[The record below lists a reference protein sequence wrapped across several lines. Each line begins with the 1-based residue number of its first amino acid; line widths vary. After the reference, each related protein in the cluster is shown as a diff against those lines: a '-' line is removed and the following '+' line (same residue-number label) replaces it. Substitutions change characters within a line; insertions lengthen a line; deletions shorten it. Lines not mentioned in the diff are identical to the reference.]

1 MEVANHQIT
10 RPMRTEAPC
19 HRGGGPL
26 GTSGASRS
34 ERDAGLR
41 LAGMA
46 GRACV
51 PELGVSVLPER
62 GTCWGCPHTEARRLP
77 ILETPKEE
85 QFFCEQC
92 RDEIRAPT
100 HATRSQRP
108 EQPASRV
115 AKHSAGGW
123 SHSPHC
129 PVTTTS
135 TRNLSSEPSPS
146 AQARPGPGRSSSFAP
161 LALARRLSLSLTPS
175 ASASA
180 AAAPSP

>member
-1 MEVANHQIT
+1 
-10 RPMRTEAPC
+10 
-19 HRGGGPL
+19 
-26 GTSGASRS
+26 
-34 ERDAGLR
+34 
-41 LAGMA
+41 MA

-129 PVTTTS
+129 SVATS
-135 TRNLSSEPSPS
+135 SSNPSPEPSPR
-146 AQARPGPGRSSSFAP
+146 AQARPGPGRSPGSIP
-161 LALARRLSLSLTPS
+161 LALAPRRSLTLTPS